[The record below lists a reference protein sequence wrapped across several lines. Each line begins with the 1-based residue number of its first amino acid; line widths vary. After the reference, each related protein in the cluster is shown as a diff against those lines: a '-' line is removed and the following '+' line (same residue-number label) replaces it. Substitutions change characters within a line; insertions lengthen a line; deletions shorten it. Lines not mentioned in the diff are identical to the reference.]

1 VSFRLPQRVS
11 AVLIIRSAS
20 TLDPLLG
27 IFTGVFAYYL
37 YETNPRMAL
46 PPEQKLDTLVRWKV
60 EKYQANRA
68 QSYSEGTSSD
78 TELSKLLAQ
87 VKEK

>member
-1 VSFRLPQRVS
+1 MPPALLSR
-11 AVLIIRSAS
+11 

-37 YETNPRMAL
+37 YESNPRTA
-46 PPEQKLDTLVRWKV
+46 PAPEQKLDALVRWKV

-68 QSYSEGTSSD
+68 QRDSARAGSD
-78 TELSKLLAQ
+78 ADQDLSRLLAQ